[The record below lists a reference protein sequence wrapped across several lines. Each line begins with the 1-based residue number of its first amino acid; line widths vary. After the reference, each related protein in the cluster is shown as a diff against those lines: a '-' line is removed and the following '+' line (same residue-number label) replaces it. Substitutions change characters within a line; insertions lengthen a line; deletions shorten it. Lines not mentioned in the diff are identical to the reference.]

1 MCVLFVFVFFDARAQ
16 ARTYKSFSK
25 FFFGIEMYFL
35 THCACCRDVLGP
47 LGRTESRYF
56 RARKCPTRIIFS
68 DLIRVGMCRS
78 RLKLPVSLSSSPK
91 NPRANIIKRRVS
103 RASDGIPASRGGV
116 SNASR
121 ALMCRINFMHQTLLC
136 EASKKKSNKKQRY
149 PPSPREQRMHMNG
162 IEIECSF

>member
-78 RLKLPVSLSSSPK
+78 RLKLPFLCFFVFFSEK
-91 NPRANIIKRRVS
+91 AAREYN
-103 RASDGIPASRGGV
+103 
-116 SNASR
+116 
-121 ALMCRINFMHQTLLC
+121 QTMRF
-136 EASKKKSNKKQRY
+136 A
-149 PPSPREQRMHMNG
+149 RE
-162 IEIECSF
+162 

>member
-35 THCACCRDVLGP
+35 MHCACCRDVLGP

-91 NPRANIIKRRVS
+91 KPRANTIKRCVS

-121 ALMCRINFMHQTLLC
+121 ALFLC
-136 EASKKKSNKKQRY
+136 VQNITAREKKSNKKQRY
-149 PPSPREQRMHMNG
+149 PPPPPSS
-162 IEIECSF
+162 ECMDEWNRD

>member
-35 THCACCRDVLGP
+35 MHCACCRDVLGP

-78 RLKLPVSLSSSPK
+78 RLKLPVSLFLCLLLRK
-91 NPRANIIKRRVS
+91 S
-103 RASDGIPASRGGV
+103 RARIQ
-116 SNASR
+116 SNDAFR
-121 ALMCRINFMHQTLLC
+121 ARVMVFQLRVVEYPMLLARFSYVCRISLR
-136 EASKKKSNKKQRY
+136 AKKKATKSRDILRLLRAANAWT
-149 PPSPREQRMHMNG
+149 NG
-162 IEIECSF
+162 IETECSF

>member
-116 SNASR
+116 STASR
-121 ALMCRINFMHQTLLC
+121 ALMCRINFMHPTLLC

-149 PPSPREQRMHMNG
+149 PPSPREQRMQRRMESRVNA
-162 IEIECSF
+162 F